1 MKKFEFI
8 MWFIPMLFALIGQKY
23 IFYLFNFNYNVFNDN
38 FDLAKL
44 LIDFGVFIALFSCA
58 YFAIGLFK
66 KN

>member
-1 MKKFEFI
+1 
-8 MWFIPMLFALIGQKY
+8 MLFALIGQKY